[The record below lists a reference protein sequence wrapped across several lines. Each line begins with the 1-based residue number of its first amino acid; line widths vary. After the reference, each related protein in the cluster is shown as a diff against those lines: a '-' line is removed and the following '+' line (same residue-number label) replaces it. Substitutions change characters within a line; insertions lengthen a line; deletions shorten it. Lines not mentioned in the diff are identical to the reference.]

1 MADSPKYTD
10 NIYTVA
16 KPRLDLMAD
25 ATGGVETIRKEVH
38 IEKFPAE
45 SDTWY
50 KQRVRQAEY
59 NNAVNE
65 TIDTAVGKLFRKSI
79 KFDENTP
86 QELIDWANDVD
97 GSGTTLNEY
106 AKQEM
111 KHAIRDGLT
120 YAFIDVPYVDGIET
134 MTNAQKQALG
144 INLTPRVSHV
154 RFVDVINRYVDASGK
169 LTKCTIVESVTRLK
183 NGAEFEQE
191 TVKQYRVLYIEGGE
205 VYQDVWEE
213 YDSTTG
219 DKLVKTALDGN
230 GNEIKMQRITP
241 SNNAGEKSIK
251 LVEIPLVPLYTGKI
265 AAHNAKPPLLNQ
277 AYTLFSWINTN
288 SQYQRAL
295 QDTADPTL
303 LAVGRQPDENGKYK
317 PLITGTRTVIDVPE
331 GGSAEWLELTGQS
344 LPSFITK
351 LERLEAELES
361 YKTSIQAKDASVST
375 KQTSIEN
382 ADKVSKLTNWAWN
395 IEDYING
402 ILKIVGAYMGV
413 EYDVKAECNKDFDE
427 YELSKENKEFLSQME
442 QRGQFPLKR
451 MLMLLKRGE
460 VIPDEWDIEEI
471 MDELSSQPP
480 A

>member
-25 ATGGVETIRKEVH
+25 ATGGVETIRKEAH

-65 TIDTAVGKLFRKSI
+65 TIDTAVGKLFRKPI

-144 INLTPRVSHV
+144 INLTPRVSPV

-183 NGAEFEQE
+183 DGAEFEQD
-191 TVKQYRVLYIEGGE
+191 TVKQYRVLYIESGE

-213 YDSTTG
+213 YDSEIG
-219 DKLVKTALDGN
+219 EKLVKPALDGN

-241 SNNAGEKSIK
+241 YSGTGKK
-251 LVEIPLVPLYTGKI
+251 VVEIPLIPLYTGKI
-265 AAHNAKPPLLNQ
+265 ASHNAKPPLLNQ

-303 LAVGRQPDENGKYK
+303 LAVGRQPDESGKYP

-351 LERLEAELES
+351 LERLEVELES

-382 ADKVSKLTNWAWN
+382 SDKVSKLTNWAWN

-402 ILKIVGAYMGV
+402 ILRIVGAYMGV
-413 EYDVKAECNKDFDE
+413 EYDGKVECNKDFDE
-427 YELSKENKEFLSQME
+427 YEITDSKLERLSQM
-442 QRGQFPLKR
+442 QLRGQISLET
-451 MLMLLKRGE
+451 MLELLKVGE
-460 VIPDEWDIEEI
+460 VLPDNFDVEA
-471 MDELSSQPP
+471 ELDRLASQPP